1 MIRFLSKKDVRQKI
15 GLSHASIDRMEAGG
29 QFPKRV
35 SIGFRVFWVE
45 SEIDDWMKA
54 RIAKRDRPTD

>member
-15 GLSHASIDRMEAGG
+15 GLSHASIDRMEASGK
-29 QFPKRV
+29 FPKRV
-35 SIGFRVFWVE
+35 PIGFRVFWVE

-54 RIAKRDRPTD
+54 RIRDRTKD